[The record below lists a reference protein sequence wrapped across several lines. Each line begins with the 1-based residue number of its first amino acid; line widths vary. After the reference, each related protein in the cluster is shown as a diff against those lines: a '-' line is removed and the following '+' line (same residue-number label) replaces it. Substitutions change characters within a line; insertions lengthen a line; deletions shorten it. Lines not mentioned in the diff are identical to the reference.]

1 MKYPYQAF
9 WLASLVLMSAYNG
22 SASAAVELVKFDK
35 VNDYVVLGGTV
46 VPYREVILTA
56 QIPGRVNF
64 LGGVEGDKFNNGDL
78 LVAIDDADLQA
89 KKRALLAELNK
100 TQASLSNAHA
110 EYNRELW
117 NPQSNS
123 TTKMPGFA
131 LPSMFDQAV
140 SRPLGRV
147 MGAYDDQASRQADL
161 YNRGVSVQQA
171 SADVMRA
178 QSMLEELDTKIR
190 DARAIAPFSGVVTK
204 KMVEAGDT
212 VAPGQAL
219 VKFAQAGHLCV
230 EVDVPVRMMGK
241 LDRGDVVNA
250 RLDQT
255 GETKARV
262 AQVYPVADVQQHTV
276 KVKFDLPLGVSA
288 GPGMYAEVFLPTPT
302 SQETMPS
309 MPSLPKS
316 AVVRRGSLPC
326 VYVVNDKDQVEMR
339 AVRLGRDLSDNRV
352 MVLAGLKEGEKVVN
366 NPPKAIASGWMVSGD
381 HVLPP
386 VKE

>member
-1 MKYPYQAF
+1 MKYPYQVLF
-9 WLASLVLMSAYNG
+9 LASAVLMSVYG
-22 SASAAVELVKFDK
+22 GQVSAGVELVKSDK

-64 LGGVEGDKFNNGDL
+64 IGGVEGDKFNNGDL

-131 LPSMFDQAV
+131 LPSMFDQAI
-140 SRPLGRV
+140 SRPMGRV
-147 MGAYDDQASRQADL
+147 IGAYDDQASRQADL

-171 SADVMRA
+171 TADVMRA

-190 DARAIAPFSGVVTK
+190 DARSISPFAGVVTK
-204 KMVEAGDT
+204 KLVEAGDT
-212 VAPGQAL
+212 VSPGQAL
-219 VKFAQAGHLCV
+219 IKFAQAGHLCV
-230 EVDVPVRMMGK
+230 EDDVPVRMMGK
-241 LDRGDVVNA
+241 LDRGDVVTA
-250 RLDQT
+250 RLDQA

-276 KVKFDLPLGVSA
+276 KVKFDLPVGVSA
-288 GPGMYAEVFLPTPT
+288 GPGMYAEVFLPTPST
-302 SQETMPS
+302 QEAMPS
-309 MPSLPKS
+309 MPSVPKS
-316 AVVRRGSLPC
+316 ALVRRGSLPS
-326 VYVVNDKDQVEMR
+326 VYVVNDQDQVEMR
-339 AVRLGRDLSDNRV
+339 AIRLGRDLSDQRV
-352 MVLAGLKEGEKVVN
+352 LVLAGLKEGERVVN
-366 NPPKAIASGWMVSGD
+366 NPPKAIASGWMGAGD

-386 VKE
+386 VKD